1 VRPIIAL
8 NAGNR
13 LRKADPKNP
22 YRLPSCDCGLWVHHG
37 SDYKRRRGQ
46 YRCPSGKH
54 GSQWLKPSA
63 LQTLIPRDSRKW
75 RRLYRGRNAVER
87 VNGRLKEFYGLT
99 PVRTRGL
106 ERVQLHVDLTMLA
119 LLAAALARSRAAA
132 PTA

>member
-1 VRPIIAL
+1 MRPIIAL
-8 NAGNR
+8 HPNR
-13 LRKADPKNP
+13 LKKADPHNP
-22 YRLPSCDCGLWVHHG
+22 YGLPSCDCGLWVHHG

-46 YRCPSGKH
+46 YRCPSGQH
-54 GSQWLKPSA
+54 GSQWLKPSV

-75 RRLYRGRNAVER
+75 RKLYHRRTAVER

-119 LLAAALARSRAAA
+119 LLTVALARSRTAPRAA
-132 PTA
+132 